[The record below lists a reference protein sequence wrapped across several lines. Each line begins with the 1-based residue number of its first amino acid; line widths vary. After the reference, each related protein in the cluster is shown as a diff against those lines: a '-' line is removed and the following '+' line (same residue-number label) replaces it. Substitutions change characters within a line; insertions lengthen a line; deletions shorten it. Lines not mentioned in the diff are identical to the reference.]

1 MRRIIGI
8 IMLLL
13 LPTAGAL
20 AKIDYEKKIFG
31 TDSNISYTG
40 RTERTA
46 DGTVRYDWVGTY
58 FQTDFTGGSVA
69 VSISD
74 TGTSFHNLFI
84 DGKLIKKIKVNGKEP
99 RNVVLA
105 DGLGKGIH
113 RLCLQKCTEGEYGCT
128 TIYGFSLAKGGTLKA
143 VAPKERMIEVIGDS
157 YTCGFGTESN
167 NANDRFQLETENCNK
182 AYGCI
187 IARYFNADYA
197 LIAHSGQGLIKD
209 WGDTVQV
216 SAQNMSTR
224 YMQVYDNYNR
234 KTYDFKAYRPQLV
247 IINLGT
253 NDFASGA
260 IPTAEQYV
268 GAYLKLI
275 DTVKLHYGDIP
286 VFCII
291 PHSAGLYLTA
301 CLRQLKEKTAAHN
314 HIYVAS
320 PMPDII
326 TQDYDLGAAWHPN
339 YQGQRKIAMTLIPQI
354 SAIMRWQLNSYDL

>member
-1 MRRIIGI
+1 
-8 IMLLL
+8 
-13 LPTAGAL
+13 
-20 AKIDYEKKIFG
+20 
-31 TDSNISYTG
+31 
-40 RTERTA
+40 
-46 DGTVRYDWVGTY
+46 
-58 FQTDFTGGSVA
+58 
-69 VSISD
+69 
-74 TGTSFHNLFI
+74 
-84 DGKLIKKIKVNGKEP
+84 
-99 RNVVLA
+99 
-105 DGLGKGIH
+105 
-113 RLCLQKCTEGEYGCT
+113 
-128 TIYGFSLAKGGTLKA
+128 
-143 VAPKERMIEVIGDS
+143 
-157 YTCGFGTESN
+157 
-167 NANDRFQLETENCNK
+167 
-182 AYGCI
+182 
-187 IARYFNADYA
+187 
-197 LIAHSGQGLIKD
+197 
-209 WGDTVQV
+209 
-216 SAQNMSTR
+216 
-224 YMQVYDNYNR
+224 MQVYDNYNR

-326 TQDYDLGAAWHPN
+326 TQDYDMGAAWHPN

-354 SAIMRWQLNSYDL
+354 SAIMGWQLNSYDL